1 MRIAV
6 LSDTHLPSTIRHPG
20 LLGGTLEE
28 HLASVDLILHGGDV
42 TEPSVLDWCEQFAPV
57 RCSLGA
63 HDHFEDER
71 CAPVQYVE
79 HAGWRIGMVHDVEA
93 IPRGIDT
100 PRDLARAIYGDADL
114 DVLIAGDSHYERLEY
129 RDGVLL
135 LDPSSPSFPHHRTT
149 RLGAIALL
157 EAGAGPAARRDR
169 PDRRDRGRAEPLH
182 RRLRRHRAGPARRG
196 LAGRRARRGDRLAS
210 GGARRRCGCSRSGGA
225 CNSAACYPRGAG
237 EEA

>member
-6 LSDTHLPSTIRHPG
+6 LSDTHMPSTIRDPG

-42 TEPSVLDWCEQFAPV
+42 TEPLVLDWCEQFAPV

-63 HDHFEDER
+63 HDHFEDPR
-71 CAPVQYVE
+71 CAPVQYVA

-100 PRDLARAIYGDADL
+100 PRELARAVYGDAAL

-129 RDGVLL
+129 RAGVLL
-135 LDPSSPSFPHHRTT
+135 LDPASPSFPHHRTT

-157 EAGAGPAARRDR
+157 ELEPDLLRASIVPIGETEGAPNPCTAASVAIERGRLVEASLAGAPVDTIAWRPAGA
-169 PDRRDRGRAEPLH
+169 PPL
-182 RRLRRHRAGPARRG
+182 RV
-196 LAGRRARRGDRLAS
+196 
-210 GGARRRCGCSRSGGA
+210 
-225 CNSAACYPRGAG
+225 
-237 EEA
+237 

>member
-71 CAPVQYVE
+71 CAPVQQIE

-93 IPRGIDT
+93 IPPGIET
-100 PRDLARAIYGDADL
+100 PRDLARAIYGNADL

-135 LDPSSPSFPHHRTT
+135 LDPASPSFPHHRTT

-157 EAGAGPAARRDR
+157 EVEPDLLRAEIVLIGETPGAPNPCTAASVAIERDRLVEASLAGEPVETIAWRPAGAP
-169 PDRRDRGRAEPLH
+169 PL
-182 RRLRRHRAGPARRG
+182 RV
-196 LAGRRARRGDRLAS
+196 
-210 GGARRRCGCSRSGGA
+210 
-225 CNSAACYPRGAG
+225 
-237 EEA
+237 